1 MNNITIISH
10 SRIDPKFGKTSEVWT
25 EIINGAKKCNQELT
39 VLAPTKSYNDV
50 KEWYSLVEKAIGS
63 TDSLILPFTKGSDD
77 FVEMLNSFEGDIVLV
92 NTPPPEEWKKRL
104 KKKIP
109 YVGLDEYRMGYFAA
123 ETLLDSIG
131 SQEKILVLLHEK
143 NHEGHDLRIN
153 GIKAS
158 GVEVIKLYID
168 PEDENAI
175 IPEEKRDLPVI
186 TLGIRGTEVAL
197 KTTKKIVAI
206 DSNEK
211 VLESLKQGNIVAV
224 LTQNPEKQGREAV
237 EKIILSR
244 DKEDHLISPKI
255 LFK

>member
-50 KEWYSLVEKAIGS
+50 NEWYSLVEKAIS
-63 TDSLILPFTKGSDD
+63 SADNLILPFTKGSDG
-77 FVEMLNSFEGDIVLV
+77 FVEMLNSFEGNIVLV

-104 KKKIP
+104 KKKIS

-123 ETLLDSIG
+123 EILLDSIG
-131 SQEKILVLLHEK
+131 YQEEILVLLHEK

-153 GIKAS
+153 GIAS
-158 GVEVIKLYID
+158 RVKVIKLYID

-211 VLESLKQGNIVAV
+211 ILEALKQGNIIAV
-224 LTQNPEKQGREAV
+224 LTQNPEKQGQEAV
-237 EKIILSR
+237 EKILSR
-244 DKEDHLISPKI
+244 NKEDRLISPKI